1 MLEDVFPGSQP
12 DLNSLSK
19 EAVLFINHGSPFTG
33 DGLRYTLPQFNVLS
47 IFYFFWKNRKKSVP
61 FEQDAQK
68 NVKPLLAY

>member
-1 MLEDVFPGSQP
+1 MSCWPAARRFILLPRISAMLEDVFPGSQP

-47 IFYFFWKNRKKSVP
+47 IFLLLLKKP
-61 FEQDAQK
+61 
-68 NVKPLLAY
+68 